1 MIKPNRSDPQRE
13 RLAVIAWA
21 PFCARSDELARA
33 LGTKCHFVHFLAVQR
48 PLLAPL
54 KYPLQALRT
63 LRILMRTRPRAVIV
77 QNPPLPAV
85 ICVTI
90 YCFLSGASFAI
101 DSHSAALVQRKWAW
115 SRPAQRWI
123 GRRAAA
129 TLVHTPTLVPILKG
143 AGRVLVVED
152 PPPTLPLSAVPFDA
166 IGSRVVV
173 VGSFAGDEPIQ
184 EMLAAASKLPEVDF
198 VFTGDASR
206 APMRELFENLP
217 PNVKLPGWLDSTDY
231 MDLLRSAAVIVSL
244 TTRDMTVLRGG
255 WEAVYLAKPLV
266 TSDWP
271 ALRNCFT
278 EGSIFVDS
286 DPDSISNG
294 VSEALHRRS
303 ELASEMERLRDHKR
317 ERWEQALRELRELL
331 ALGDEA
337 DLNRSS
343 PVPKHKVV

>member
-1 MIKPNRSDPQRE
+1 MKPKRSDPQGE

-21 PFCARSDELARA
+21 PVCPRSDELARA
-33 LGTKCHFVHFLAVQR
+33 LGTKCHFVHFLAFQR
-48 PLLAPL
+48 PLVAAL
-54 KYPLQALRT
+54 KYPVQTVRT
-63 LRILMRTRPRAVIV
+63 LRILMRSRPRAVIV
-77 QNPPLPAV
+77 ENPPLPAV
-85 ICVTI
+85 ICVAL

-101 DSHSAALVQRKWAW
+101 DSHSSALVDRKWAW

-129 TLVHTPTLVPILKG
+129 TLVHTPTLVSVLKG

-152 PPPTLPLSAVPFDA
+152 PPPTLPLSAAPSDA

-198 VFTGDASR
+198 IFTGDTRR
-206 APMRELFENLP
+206 APKRELFENLP
-217 PNVKLPGWLDSTDY
+217 PNVKLPGWLSSTDY

-255 WEAVYLAKPLV
+255 WEAVYLGKPLV
-266 TSDWP
+266 TSNWP

-278 EGSIFVDS
+278 QGSIFVDS
-286 DPDSISNG
+286 DPDSISSG
-294 VSEALHRRS
+294 VSEALHRRRK
-303 ELASEMERLRDHKR
+303 LASEMERLRVHKR
-317 ERWEQALRELRELL
+317 ERWEQALKELRELL
-331 ALGDEA
+331 VLADEA
-337 DLNRSS
+337 DLNRRTAL
-343 PVPKHKVV
+343 